1 MNLPNKLTMIRIFL
15 TIIIIFILLFPFSA
29 MGITIPQIFVNES
42 IVIDIRYPIAAILFA
57 LASITDF
64 IDGKIARKYNMITDF
79 GKMMDAIADK
89 ILVNSLL
96 IILCAQGFIHPIIPV
111 IIILRDTIVNSI
123 KMAAGNA
130 GKVVAAIMLGKVKTA
145 CLMIGIVLTLIY
157 NMPFELWNLR
167 IADFLLVVAAVLSVV
182 SGIQYYS
189 LNKEYV
195 FKKGEM

>member
-15 TIIIIFILLFPFSA
+15 TFIIIFILLFPFSA

-167 IADFLLVVAAVLSVV
+167 VADLLILTATVLSVV
-182 SGIQYYS
+182 SGIEYYVK
-189 LNKEYV
+189 NKKFLFE
-195 FKKGEM
+195 K

>member
-1 MNLPNKLTMIRIFL
+1 MNLPNKLTMLRIFL
-15 TIIIIFILLFPFSA
+15 TFIIIIVLLFPFSA
-29 MGITIPQIFVNES
+29 TGITIPQIFVNES
-42 IVIDIRYPIAAILFA
+42 IVIDIRYPIAAVLFA

-64 IDGKIARKYNMITDF
+64 IDGHIARKYNLITDF
-79 GKMMDAIADK
+79 GKMIDAIADK
-89 ILVNSLL
+89 ILVNSVL

-130 GKVVAAIMLGKVKTA
+130 GKVVAAIALGKVKTA

>member
-15 TIIIIFILLFPFSA
+15 TFIIIFILLFPFSA